1 MNENT
6 TKIMAVVVVL
16 VLVVAG
22 IAAFLIMNNDKGKS
36 VEIDAALE
44 VYGNADNDYKI
55 DSADKTII
63 QNIIDKKDGYTLEK
77 YPLADANY
85 DGSVTSA
92 DIEIVNAIIDL
103 NLRFV

>member
-55 DSADKTII
+55 DEADKIIINNII
-63 QNIIDKKDGYTLEK
+63 QGKEGYTLEK

-85 DGSVTSA
+85 DGSVTQA
-92 DIEIVNAIIDL
+92 DLEQVNAFL
-103 NLRFV
+103 KG